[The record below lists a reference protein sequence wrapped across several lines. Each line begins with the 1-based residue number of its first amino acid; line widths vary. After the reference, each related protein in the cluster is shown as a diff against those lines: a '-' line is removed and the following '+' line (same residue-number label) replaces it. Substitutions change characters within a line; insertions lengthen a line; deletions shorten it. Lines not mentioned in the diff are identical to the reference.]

1 VFYHVFKLEILDDLL
16 RGKVACCEF
25 SDKIFVFVSV
35 GLEPL
40 GICHKGIIAKK
51 NGEIMIIWH
60 NPKCSKSR
68 EALKLLE
75 EKGTSTEVFKY
86 LDTPPS
92 HEEIVDLL
100 QKLGISARELMRT
113 KEDLY
118 KELGLAK
125 VTDEVKLIE
134 ALAEHPKLI
143 ERPILI
149 DGNRAVIGRPVEKVI
164 EFLG

>member
-1 VFYHVFKLEILDDLL
+1 
-16 RGKVACCEF
+16 
-25 SDKIFVFVSV
+25 
-35 GLEPL
+35 
-40 GICHKGIIAKK
+40 
-51 NGEIMIIWH
+51 MIIWH

-75 EKGTSTEVFKY
+75 EKGEAFEVFKY

-92 HEEIVDLL
+92 REEIVTLL
-100 QKLGISARELMRT
+100 GKLGVSARELMRP

-125 VTDEVKLIE
+125 VTDEVKLID

-149 DGNRAVIGRPVEKVI
+149 EENRAVIGRPVEKTI

>member
-1 VFYHVFKLEILDDLL
+1 
-16 RGKVACCEF
+16 
-25 SDKIFVFVSV
+25 
-35 GLEPL
+35 
-40 GICHKGIIAKK
+40 
-51 NGEIMIIWH
+51 MTTIWH

-75 EKGTSTEVFKY
+75 EKGGAYEVFKY

-92 HEEIVDLL
+92 RSDIVALL
-100 QKLGISARELMRT
+100 QKLGVSARELMRPN
-113 KEDLY
+113 EDLY

-125 VTDEVKLIE
+125 VDEESILID

-149 DGNRAVIGRPVEKVI
+149 ESNRAIIGRPVEKTI

>member
-1 VFYHVFKLEILDDLL
+1 
-16 RGKVACCEF
+16 
-25 SDKIFVFVSV
+25 
-35 GLEPL
+35 
-40 GICHKGIIAKK
+40 
-51 NGEIMIIWH
+51 MIIWH

-75 EKGTSTEVFKY
+75 EKGGTFEVFKY

-92 HEEIVDLL
+92 REEIIALVK
-100 QKLGISARELMRT
+100 KLGVSARELMRT

-118 KELGLAK
+118 KELELAK
-125 VTDEVKLIE
+125 VDDEEKLID

-149 DGNRAVIGRPVEKVI
+149 EDNRAVIGRPVEKTI

>member
-1 VFYHVFKLEILDDLL
+1 
-16 RGKVACCEF
+16 
-25 SDKIFVFVSV
+25 
-35 GLEPL
+35 
-40 GICHKGIIAKK
+40 
-51 NGEIMIIWH
+51 MTTIWH

-68 EALKLLE
+68 EALSLLQ
-75 EKGTSTEVFKY
+75 EKGEEIEVFKY

-92 HEEIVDLL
+92 REDIVSLL
-100 QKLGISARELMRT
+100 KKLGVSARELMRT
-113 KEDLY
+113 KEELY

-125 VTDEVKLIE
+125 IEEESALID

-149 DGNRAVIGRPVEKVI
+149 KEPHAVIGRPVEKTI

>member
-1 VFYHVFKLEILDDLL
+1 M
-16 RGKVACCEF
+16 RT
-25 SDKIFVFVSV
+25 
-35 GLEPL
+35 
-40 GICHKGIIAKK
+40 
-51 NGEIMIIWH
+51 IWH

-68 EALKLLE
+68 EALQLLE
-75 EKGTSTEVFKY
+75 ERGEAFKVFKY

-92 HEEIVDLL
+92 REEIVALL
-100 QKLGISARELMRT
+100 GKLGVSARELMRT

-125 VTDEVKLIE
+125 VMDEAKLID

-149 DGNRAVIGRPVEKVI
+149 EGNRAVVGRPVEKTI
-164 EFLG
+164 AFLG

>member
-1 VFYHVFKLEILDDLL
+1 MRF
-16 RGKVACCEF
+16 
-25 SDKIFVFVSV
+25 
-35 GLEPL
+35 
-40 GICHKGIIAKK
+40 
-51 NGEIMIIWH
+51 IWH

-75 EKGTSTEVFKY
+75 EKGEPFEVFKY

-92 HEEIVDLL
+92 RDEIVALL
-100 QKLGISARELMRT
+100 GKLGVSARELMRT

-118 KELGLAK
+118 KELGLAN
-125 VTDEVKLIE
+125 VNDEAKLIDV
-134 ALAEHPKLI
+134 LFDHPKLI

-149 DGNRAVIGRPVEKVI
+149 DGNRAVIGRPVEKTI

>member
-1 VFYHVFKLEILDDLL
+1 M
-16 RGKVACCEF
+16 
-25 SDKIFVFVSV
+25 
-35 GLEPL
+35 
-40 GICHKGIIAKK
+40 
-51 NGEIMIIWH
+51 IMTTIWH

-75 EKGTSTEVFKY
+75 EKGEKFEVVKY
-86 LDTPPS
+86 LEEAPS
-92 HEEIVDLL
+92 RNEIVELL
-100 QKLGISARELMRT
+100 KKLGVSARELMRT

-125 VTDEVKLIE
+125 VDDEEKLID
-134 ALAEHPKLI
+134 ALTEHPRLI

-149 DGNRAVIGRPVEKVI
+149 EGNRAVIGRPVEKVI